1 MSTTTKFY
9 VPTVDISP
17 YVNGGTAQERARVAH
32 ELDDACTTVGF
43 VQILGHG
50 IPDAVIEGL
59 KWSIDSFFDQDLETK
74 KRYVVHGAN
83 RGYTPPKSESL
94 SLSLGVESASRMND
108 FFEAYNV
115 GVEARSFTGLDLS
128 ESDYGIN
135 VWPQEIDGW
144 KATVEAYFTEAR
156 RVAEAMT
163 TIFND
168 ALAQPPGFFA
178 SITDHS
184 IDVLRINNY
193 ALPDGTV
200 APDGDLIGMSEHT
213 DYGIVTVLW
222 ADQVAGLQVLG
233 TDDLWHDVS
242 PIDDALLIN
251 LGDVT
256 GRLTN
261 DRWMS
266 TMHRV
271 KPPVINGS
279 VKRRRS
285 VAFFHDGNADALI
298 ETLPQFLDAD
308 DGLAYEP
315 ITVREHVL
323 AKLAGSRQGK
333 ANVAAAREGAR
344 VVQSQLLG
352 CCGSRA
358 WVSAMAAGWPYA
370 SVAEL
375 LAASERAFDALTTDD
390 WLEAFAAHARI
401 GRPRDGD
408 ERGAGE
414 QAGIS
419 TATDQVRADLAALNA
434 EYDQR
439 FGHVFLICA
448 TGLSAEQ
455 MLTALRERRGNTPEA
470 EFEIATGEQRKITR
484 LRLRDTF
491 GT

>member
-1 MSTTTKFY
+1 MSRTPKFH

-17 YVNGGTAQERARVAH
+17 YVSDGSAQERARVAQ

-43 VQILGHG
+43 IQILGHG
-50 IPDAVIEGL
+50 IPEPVLDGL
-59 KWSIDSFFDQDLETK
+59 KWALDSFFGQELEAK
-74 KRYVVHGAN
+74 KRYVIEGAN

-94 SLSLGVESASRMND
+94 SLSLGVESTSRMND

-115 GVEARSFTGLDLS
+115 GVEARSFTDLDLS

-144 KATVEAYFTEAR
+144 QPAVEAYFAEAR
-156 RVAEAMT
+156 RVAHTMT

-168 ALAQPPGFFA
+168 ALVQEPGFFA

-184 IDVLRINNY
+184 IDVLRMNNY

-233 TDDLWHDVS
+233 TDDVWHDVS
-242 PIDDALLIN
+242 PIDNALLIN

-266 TMHRV
+266 TLHRV

-279 VKRRRS
+279 VQRRRS

-298 ETLPQFLDAD
+298 ETLPRFLDAD

-333 ANVAAAREGAR
+333 ANVAAAREAAR
-344 VVQSQLLG
+344 VVHSQLLG

-358 WVSAMAAGWPYA
+358 WAQTVASSWPYA
-370 SVAEL
+370 SFAEL
-375 LAASERAFDALTTDD
+375 LGACERAFDGLARED
-390 WLEAFAAHARI
+390 WLEAFAAHAPI
-401 GRPRDGD
+401 GRPDAGD
-408 ERGAGE
+408 ARGTSE
-414 QAGIS
+414 QAGIQ
-419 TATDQVRADLAALNA
+419 TASEQARAELSMLNA

-439 FGHVFLICA
+439 FGHIFLICA
-448 TGLSAEQ
+448 SGLSAEA
-455 MLTALRERRGNTPEA
+455 MLAALRERLGNTADA
-470 EFEIATGEQRKITR
+470 EFEIATVEQRKITR
-484 LRLRDTF
+484 LRLRGTF